1 MERFDQGAGDWA
13 LCMRNV
19 HKRFD
24 RPVIGGLELRVRRG
38 EFYTLLGANGAG
50 KTTTLRMAVGLL
62 APDYGDIAVLGRD
75 ARTEAI
81 EVKRRVA
88 YLPDEPLLYD
98 RLKPYEYLEFVAG
111 LWGVPADEARGRAE
125 QLLGML
131 GLAAHAE
138 EVVEGF
144 SRGMRQKLS
153 LAGALIHK
161 PELIVLDEPL
171 TGLDAAAARL
181 VKDLLLRHV
190 ADGGTVILST
200 HIMEVAE
207 RLAQRIGILCGGRL
221 IAEGTL
227 DELRASAGYESAT
240 LEQLFLSMTGATA

>member
-1 MERFDQGAGDWA
+1 MGGFDQGVDAWA

-19 HKRFD
+19 RKRFD
-24 RPVIGGLELRVRRG
+24 RPVIDGLDLRVRRG

-62 APDYGDIAVLGRD
+62 APDGGDIAVLGRD
-75 ARTEAI
+75 ARTEAV

-98 RLKPYEYLEFVAG
+98 RLKPYEYLEFVSG
-111 LWGVPADEARGRAE
+111 LWGVPPNEARGRAE
-125 QLLGML
+125 RLLSML
-131 GLAAHAE
+131 GLADHAE
-138 EVVEGF
+138 ELVEGF

-153 LAGALIHK
+153 LAGALIHE

-171 TGLDAAAARL
+171 TGLDAAASRL

-221 IAEGTL
+221 VAEGTL
-227 DELRASAGYESAT
+227 DELRTRAGSEDAT
-240 LEQLFLSMTGATA
+240 LEQLFLSMTEAAA